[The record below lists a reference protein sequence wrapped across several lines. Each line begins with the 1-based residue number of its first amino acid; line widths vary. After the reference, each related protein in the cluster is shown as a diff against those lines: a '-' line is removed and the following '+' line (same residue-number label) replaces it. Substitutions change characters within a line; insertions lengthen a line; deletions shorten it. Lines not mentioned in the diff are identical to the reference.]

1 MLNIH
6 NMTKYFADSLG
17 VHQNTWILDTTDFF
31 GIEIRRNPPRRKPMD
46 AEHTTGLECSI
57 PNRKKKAQTL
67 QVHPSS
73 TRMCGSTGSTLKSW
87 ENIHLFMGAWTVY
100 KQIGKKMDIM
110 SEVQLNRGAVE
121 TGRKNSVAKAKV
133 PPQQNRKLWKLNTL
147 VTLVLFLS
155 FYLFSHGLPT
165 HCNEYVQKMQP
176 HRYIEGVFCHL
187 GTT

>member
-1 MLNIH
+1 
-6 NMTKYFADSLG
+6 
-17 VHQNTWILDTTDFF
+17 
-31 GIEIRRNPPRRKPMD
+31 
-46 AEHTTGLECSI
+46 
-57 PNRKKKAQTL
+57 
-67 QVHPSS
+67 
-73 TRMCGSTGSTLKSW
+73 
-87 ENIHLFMGAWTVY
+87 
-100 KQIGKKMDIM
+100 MDIM